1 MAKKNV
7 IPGGFAF
14 SYLGRTAGAAMDLH
28 KWVISISD
36 SLMNRI
42 AKHMYV
48 KRDGAEKEPL
58 GAADGALPVIERIV
72 DDRFVVQVFNADREI
87 DGFDRTAVRAQLRA
101 ADLELGL
108 IFNFHRRRLKD
119 GGLVRVLNPDKLEAL
134 RGGEHDDD
142 YEEDR

>member
-58 GAADGALPVIERIV
+58 GAADGAFRFRLNIV
-72 DDRFVVQVFNADREI
+72 GDDCTARYRELAQYI
-87 DGFDRTAVRAQLRA
+87 RANPRENHRA
-101 ADLELGL
+101 
-108 IFNFHRRRLKD
+108 
-119 GGLVRVLNPDKLEAL
+119 
-134 RGGEHDDD
+134 
-142 YEEDR
+142 